1 MTATISFRQT
11 RCVVGLLITPGPYHG
26 IVEAST
32 DSGRFHRLVTI
43 VAELALLPFAL
54 ALGLDLFITVERIFG
69 ETAGAAAGIVA
80 AGAAIGL
87 WYGFPRVQRLHVGH
101 RERAMTRGQSQDR
114 SNTPLHAKIEQML
127 TEARVVLPGAQAL
140 FGFQLAIVL
149 TQSFE
154 QLPTASMIMHATSLF
169 LVAFAVVLLMAPA
182 AYHRIVYAGEDSE
195 DMHRVGSVLV
205 TAATVPLALG
215 LAGDVYVVVTK
226 LMGSPTAGLI
236 ARSLALVLLIG
247 LWHVYPLVAVSIQD
261 QGAK

>member
-1 MTATISFRQT
+1 MVRGGCERTGQD
-11 RCVVGLLITPGPYHG
+11 G
-26 IVEAST
+26 T
-32 DSGRFHRLVTI
+32 DRVWLHRLATI
-43 VAELALLPFAL
+43 VAEVVLLPFAL
-54 ALGLDLFITVERIFG
+54 ALGLNLFITVERIFG

-87 WYGFPRVQRLHVGH
+87 WYGFPGVRRLHVGH

-169 LVAFAVVLLMAPA
+169 LVAFAVVLLLAPA

-195 DMHRVGSVLV
+195 DMHRVGGVLV

-215 LAGDVYVVVTK
+215 LPGDASGVVSTI
-226 LMGSPTAGLI
+226 MGSPT
-236 ARSLALVLLIG
+236 S
-247 LWHVYPLVAVSIQD
+247 
-261 QGAK
+261 

>member
-1 MTATISFRQT
+1 MMI
-11 RCVVGLLITPGPYHG
+11 CVVGLLITPGPYHR

-69 ETAGAAAGIVA
+69 ETASAAAGIVG

-87 WYGFPRVQRLHVGH
+87 WYGFPRVRRLHVGH

-140 FGFQLAIVL
+140 FGFLCG
-149 TQSFE
+149 F
-154 QLPTASMIMHATSLF
+154 
-169 LVAFAVVLLMAPA
+169 
-182 AYHRIVYAGEDSE
+182 
-195 DMHRVGSVLV
+195 
-205 TAATVPLALG
+205 
-215 LAGDVYVVVTK
+215 
-226 LMGSPTAGLI
+226 
-236 ARSLALVLLIG
+236 
-247 LWHVYPLVAVSIQD
+247 
-261 QGAK
+261 